1 MTHLDIIRAWKDEEY
16 RLSLSAAERAQLP
29 THPAGFIAL
38 TDANLEVVAGGSW
51 LLYAWNWIK
60 NHVGYNQGMVDDD
73 SNTHIVTVTFPNK
86 DALPSPY

>member
-1 MTHLDIIRAWKDEEY
+1 MAHVDIIRAWKDEEY
-16 RLSLSAAERAQLP
+16 RLSLSAAERTQLP
-29 THPAGFIAL
+29 AHPAGFIAL
-38 TDANLEVVAGGSW
+38 TDADLEVVAGGGW
-51 LLYAWNWIK
+51 LLYAWSWIK